1 MNVTF
6 ATDSSVEVIFE
17 PVAEPV
23 PDESPRPSLRR
34 RLAHGIGRVV
44 RGIASAMDWLFGA
57 AALVIGLSALSSIPV
72 AQFLGLGYLL
82 EASGRIATSG
92 RLRDGFVGVRKAS
105 RLGSMVIGVTLFMLP
120 LQLLSSLANAAQL
133 VDPGGPAARAWKVV
147 LVVVTGLVIL
157 HVIAACARGGRVRHF
172 LMPFGNPFWI
182 RRRLRAGGAYASAR
196 DAVWDFVAS
205 LRLAYYFR
213 LGLLGFIGTMVWLV
227 VPVSLIAA
235 GRANPLLG
243 LIGAI
248 LLGLVVMPLPYLQAR
263 FACEKR
269 FRELFAL
276 RSVRA
281 RFKAAPWAFA
291 FSLIV
296 TLVGAVPLYLLKI
309 EIIPREA
316 AWLPSLVF
324 LIFMFPARALVGWA
338 YGRSLRRERPRNWF
352 VRWTG
357 RLAVL
362 PVAVAYVA
370 IVFLSQFTA
379 WRGIWSL
386 YEQHAFLLPVP
397 FLGL

>member
-6 ATDSSVEVIFE
+6 ATESPAGLDFE
-17 PVAEPV
+17 PTQVET
-23 PDESPRPSLRR
+23 PRARFR
-34 RLAHGIGRVV
+34 ERLARGIGRVL
-44 RGIASAMDWLFGA
+44 RGIASGMDWLFGA
-57 AALVIGLSALSSIPV
+57 AALVVGLSVLSAIPV
-72 AQFLGLGYLL
+72 AQFLGFGYLL

-105 RLGSMVIGVTLFMLP
+105 RLGSMAIGVGLLMLP
-120 LQLLSSLANAAQL
+120 LRLVSSLANSAQL
-133 VDPGGPAARAWKVV
+133 VDPGGSAARAWKVILV
-147 LVVVTGLVIL
+147 AATILVVLHGL
-157 HVIAACARGGRVRHF
+157 AACARGGRARHF

-182 RRRLRAGGAYASAR
+182 VRRLRRGGAYASAR
-196 DAVWDFVAS
+196 DAVWDFVAR

-213 LGLLGFIGTMVWLV
+213 LGLLGFVGTMVWLV

-235 GRANPLLG
+235 GRLHPLFGLLG
-243 LIGAI
+243 AV

-263 FACEKR
+263 FACGKR
-269 FRELFAL
+269 FRDLFAL

-338 YGRSLRRERPRNWF
+338 YGRSLRRERPRNGF
-352 VRWTG
+352 VRWSG

-362 PVAVAYVA
+362 PVAAAYVA